1 MARDYYDRYGQF
13 KLGNEMGFIPFITID
28 RKSTD
33 VKIVYNGTKRLD
45 KVSNE
50 YYGTPF
56 YGWLIL
62 LANPQ
67 FGGMEFDI
75 PDKTI
80 IRIPFPLMDSL
91 KNYQSKVE
99 KYLRD
104 NGNE

>member
-13 KLGNEMGFIPFITID
+13 KLGDNMAFIPFI
-28 RKSTD
+28 KLNSKPTD
-33 VKIVYNGTKRLD
+33 VRVVYGDNKRLD
-45 KVSNE
+45 KLSNE

-62 LANPQ
+62 QANPQ

-75 PDKTI
+75 PNKTVI
-80 IRIPFPLMDSL
+80 IIPFPLMDSL
-91 KNYQSKVE
+91 KDYQSKVE
-99 KYLRD
+99 LYLRD

>member
-13 KLGNEMGFIPFITID
+13 KLGGDMAYIPFIQIG
-28 RKSTD
+28 RNSTD
-33 VKIVYNGTKRLD
+33 IKVVYGDNKRLD
-45 KVSNE
+45 KLSNE

-75 PDKTI
+75 PNKTI
-80 IRIPFPLMDSL
+80 LRIPFPLMDALSD
-91 KNYQSKVE
+91 YQSKVE